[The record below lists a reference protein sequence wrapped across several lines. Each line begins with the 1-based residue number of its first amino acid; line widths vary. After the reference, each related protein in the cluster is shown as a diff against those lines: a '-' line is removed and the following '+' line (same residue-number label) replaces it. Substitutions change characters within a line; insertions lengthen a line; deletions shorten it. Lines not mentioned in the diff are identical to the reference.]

1 MLKRSLKRDEKGL
14 EGMPLKLLIISVVLA
29 IAIPAVY
36 NSVEY
41 YDTKG
46 TLKNLKS
53 EIQFIGEKAEQV
65 FIHGNGNS
73 EVIEVDFSDGIFEKI
88 NIVKLC
94 CEPDYVIRWET
105 MDYNGQYSIPKKI
118 PLYNESGEIGLLKGS
133 HKLRMTC
140 KYGNP
145 SNIDG
150 SRSYFDQD
158 SQYLEIEVLR

>member
-1 MLKRSLKRDEKGL
+1 MLMRSLKRDEKGL
-14 EGMPLKLLIISVVLA
+14 EGMPLQLLIISVVLA
-29 IAIPAVY
+29 VAIPAIY
-36 NSVEY
+36 SSVEY
-41 YDTKG
+41 YDTRR

-73 EVIEVDFSDGIFEKI
+73 EVIEVDFDDGIFEKI
-88 NIVKLC
+88 NIVRLC
-94 CEPDYVIRWET
+94 GDPDYVIRWET

-118 PLYNESGEIGLLKGS
+118 PLYNESGEIGLLKGQ

-145 SNIDG
+145 SDTDG
-150 SRSYFDQD
+150 SGSYFDQN
-158 SQYLEIEVLR
+158 SLYLEIEVLS